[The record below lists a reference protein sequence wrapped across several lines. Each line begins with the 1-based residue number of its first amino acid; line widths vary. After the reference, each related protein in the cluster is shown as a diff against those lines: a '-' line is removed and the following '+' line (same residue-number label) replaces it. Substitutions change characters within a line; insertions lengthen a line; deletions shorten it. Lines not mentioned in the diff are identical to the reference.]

1 MTRRSFLKALL
12 VTGAVSALGVDVLD
26 KDNILLS
33 LEDYPEVTYER
44 DWIPRV
50 QAYQHTM
57 YMTRGSAKVY
67 RSEIADYETLHPE
80 LINDML
86 SELRGFNG

>member
-44 DWIPRV
+44 DWVTRV

-57 YMTRGSAKVY
+57 YMTRGSVKVY
-67 RSEIADYETLHPE
+67 RSEIADYKTLPPE